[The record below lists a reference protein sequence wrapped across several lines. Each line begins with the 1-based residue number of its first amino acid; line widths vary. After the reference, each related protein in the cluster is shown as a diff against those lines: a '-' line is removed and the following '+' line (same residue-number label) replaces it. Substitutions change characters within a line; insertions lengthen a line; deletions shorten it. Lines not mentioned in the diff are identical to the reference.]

1 MKICLLDI
9 KCSDVLC
16 MNGVIVTYLQTSHT
30 PDGDLKSDV
39 PGVRDNS
46 CPNPDAE
53 S

>member
-1 MKICLLDI
+1 
-9 KCSDVLC
+9 